1 VLSSYGW
8 QWPIVRVRRRAVDV
22 KDLLYEIQENIS
34 DVIEQ
39 KGSMGAKLWY
49 ELLSTHPVDIAY
61 IFKNLNKES
70 IKLLY
75 KALPHTL
82 QLDLFHELQDKLK
95 VYVLSF
101 LDDQEQFEAFQT
113 LSTDELTDLFDIFSD
128 EELKLYLGSL
138 NKRVHE
144 KVKKMLKFEPESAAG
159 VMHTDVI
166 TLMEDFTVEKSISLM
181 QRLRPSRDVHRQI
194 FIVNKDHRLVGFVYL
209 EDLIFN
215 NPNVR
220 ISSFMHK
227 NELVANANEDRETIA
242 KEMVHYG
249 VTTVPVIGSDDIFLG
264 VISGDTLVDVLVEEA
279 VEDVQKMAAMTPLTR
294 PYFETPFFQSL
305 YERSYILVIL
315 LLAGSVSTTIMRMYE
330 ATLTE
335 MLLFFVPMLTS
346 VGGNTSNQTS
356 AVAICGMA
364 SGEFDQS
371 TVKYFLRRE
380 LMIASCLSIIL
391 GITSFIRVYLTS
403 GEVWESLVVSFTL
416 AIIVLV
422 SVTLG
427 SAMPFVLKRLN
438 IDPAFSAG
446 PFLATIMDIVGVL
459 IYCTSIKL
467 LLF

>member
-1 VLSSYGW
+1 M
-8 QWPIVRVRRRAVDV
+8 DV
-22 KDLLYEIQENIS
+22 KDLLYGIQDNIE
-34 DVIEQ
+34 DVITHQ
-39 KGSMGAKLWY
+39 SPMGKKLWY
-49 ELLSTHPVDIAY
+49 ELVNTHPVDIAY
-61 IFKNLNKES
+61 IFKHLTQEQAKD
-70 IKLLY
+70 IY
-75 KALPHTL
+75 KKLPHST

-95 VYVLSF
+95 VYILSY
-101 LDDQEQFEAFQT
+101 LDDQEQVEAFQT

-128 EELKLYLGSL
+128 EELKRYLGSL

-144 KVKKMLKFEPESAAG
+144 KVKKILKFEPESAAG

-166 TLMEDFTVEKSISLM
+166 TLMEDFTVEKGISLM

-194 FIVNKDHRLVGFVYL
+194 FVVNKDHRLVGFVYL

-215 NPNVR
+215 KPNIR
-220 ISSFMHK
+220 IASFMHK
-227 NELVANANEDRETIA
+227 NELVANANEDRETVA
-242 KEMVHYG
+242 KAMVHYG
-249 VTTVPVIGSDDIFLG
+249 VTTVPVIGNDDIFLG

-279 VEDVQKMAAMTPLTR
+279 VEDVQKMAAVTPLTR

-305 YERSYILVIL
+305 YERAYILVIL

-335 MLLFFVPMLTS
+335 MLLMFVPMLTS

-371 TVKYFLRRE
+371 TMKQFLRRE
-380 LMIASCLSIIL
+380 LMVASFLSIIL
-391 GITSFIRVYLTS
+391 GVTAFTRVYLTS
-403 GEVWESLVVSFTL
+403 GVLWESLVVSFTL
-416 AIIVLV
+416 AVIVLV

-427 SAMPFVLKRLN
+427 SAMPFILKRFN

-446 PFLATIMDIVGVL
+446 PFLATIMDIVGIL
-459 IYCTSIKL
+459 IYCTTIKI

>member
-1 VLSSYGW
+1 MD
-8 QWPIVRVRRRAVDV
+8 I
-22 KDLLYEIQENIS
+22 KDLLYGIQENIDS
-34 DVIEQ
+34 VIAHKDPEGI
-39 KGSMGAKLWY
+39 KIWRT
-49 ELLSTHPVDIAY
+49 LLDTHPVDIAD
-61 IFKNLNKES
+61 ICKQLTQEDTK
-70 IKLLY
+70 KLY
-75 KALPHTL
+75 QALPHPI
-82 QLDLFHELQDKLK
+82 QLDVFPELSDKLK

-101 LDDQEQFEAFQT
+101 LDDNAQVEAFQT

-128 EELKLYLGSL
+128 EELKRYLGSL

-144 KVKKMLKFEPESAAG
+144 KVRRMLKFDPESAAG

-166 TLMEDFTVEKSISLM
+166 TLMEAFTVEKSISLM
-181 QRLRPSRDVHRQI
+181 QRLRPSRDVHQQM
-194 FIVNKDHRLVGFVYL
+194 FVVNKDHRLVGFVYL

-215 NPNVR
+215 KPNVR

-227 NELVANANEDRETIA
+227 NELVAGANEDRETIA

-249 VTTVPVIGSDDIFLG
+249 LTTVPVVESDGIFLG
-264 VISGDTLVDVLVEEA
+264 VISGDTLMDVLVEEA
-279 VEDVQKMAAMTPLTR
+279 VEDVQKMAAVTPLTR

-335 MLLFFVPMLTS
+335 LLLMFVPMLTS

-364 SGEFDQS
+364 SGEFTHD
-371 TVKYFLRRE
+371 TVRKFLRRE
-380 LMIASCLSIIL
+380 LMIASFLSLIL
-391 GITSFIRVYLTS
+391 GATAFTRVYLTS
-403 GEVWESLVVSFTL
+403 GVLWESIVVSLTL

-427 SAMPFVLKRLN
+427 SAMPFVLKRFN

-446 PFLATIMDIVGVL
+446 PFLATIMDIVGIL

>member
-1 VLSSYGW
+1 M
-8 QWPIVRVRRRAVDV
+8 DV
-22 KDLLYEIQENIS
+22 KDLLYEIQENIG
-34 DVIEQ
+34 DVVEQ
-39 KGSMGAKLWY
+39 KGPEGAKLWH
-49 ELLSTHPVDIAY
+49 ELLNTHPVDIAY
-61 IFKNLNKES
+61 ICKNVSKENV
-70 IKLLY
+70 KLLY
-75 KALPHTL
+75 KALPHTI

-101 LDDQEQFEAFQT
+101 LDDQEQVEAFQT

-144 KVKKMLKFEPESAAG
+144 KVKRMLTFEPESAAG

-194 FIVNKDHRLVGFVYL
+194 FVVNKEHRLVGFVYL

-249 VTTVPVIGSDDIFLG
+249 VTTVPVIGTDDIFLG
-264 VISGDTLVDVLVEEA
+264 VISSDTLVDVLVEEA

-364 SGEFDQS
+364 SGEFDHS
-371 TVKYFLRRE
+371 TVKQFLRRE
-380 LMIASCLSIIL
+380 IMIASCLSVIL
-391 GITSFIRVYLTS
+391 GLTSFTRVYLTS
-403 GEVWESLVVSFTL
+403 GVIWESLVVSFTL

-422 SVTLG
+422 SVILG
-427 SAMPFVLKRLN
+427 SAMPFVLKRFN

-446 PFLATIMDIVGVL
+446 PFLATIMDIVGIL

>member
-1 VLSSYGW
+1 MD
-8 QWPIVRVRRRAVDV
+8 I
-22 KDLLYEIQENIS
+22 KDLLYGIQNNVD
-34 DVIEQ
+34 DVIVHKDPENE
-39 KGSMGAKLWY
+39 KLWRN
-49 ELLSTHPVDIAY
+49 LLDTHPVDIADVC
-61 IFKNLNKES
+61 KQLSKEDVK
-70 IKLLY
+70 KLY
-75 KALPHTL
+75 SALPHSM
-82 QLDLFHELQDKLK
+82 QLDVFPELSDKLK

-101 LDDQEQFEAFQT
+101 LDDNDQVEVFQT

-128 EELKLYLGSL
+128 EELKRYLGSL

-144 KVKKMLKFEPESAAG
+144 KVRRMLKFDPESAAG

-181 QRLRPSRDVHRQI
+181 QRLRPSRDVHQQM
-194 FIVNKDHRLVGFVYL
+194 FVVNKDHRLVGFVYL

-215 NPNVR
+215 KPNIR

-227 NELVANANEDRETIA
+227 NELVARADEDRETIA
-242 KEMVHYG
+242 KAMVHYNF
-249 VTTVPVIGSDDIFLG
+249 TTVPVVGIDNIFLG
-264 VISGDTLVDVLVEEA
+264 VIAGDTLMDVLVEEA
-279 VEDVQKMAAMTPLTR
+279 VEDVQKMAAVTPLTR

-335 MLLFFVPMLTS
+335 LLLMFVPMLTS

-364 SGEFDQS
+364 SGEFTHN
-371 TVKYFLRRE
+371 TVRKFLRRE
-380 LMIASCLSIIL
+380 LMIASFLSIIL
-391 GITSFIRVYLTS
+391 GVTSFTRVYLTS
-403 GEVWESLVVSFTL
+403 GVLWESLVVSLTL

-427 SAMPFVLKRLN
+427 SAMPFILKRFN

-446 PFLATIMDIVGVL
+446 PFLATIMDIVGIL
-459 IYCTSIKL
+459 IYCASIKL

>member
-1 VLSSYGW
+1 M
-8 QWPIVRVRRRAVDV
+8 DV
-22 KDLLYEIQENIS
+22 KDLLYGIQNNID
-34 DVIEQ
+34 DVITQ
-39 KGSMGAKLWY
+39 KGSVGGQLWY
-49 ELLSTHPVDIAY
+49 ELLKTHPVDIAQLCRY
-61 IFKNLNKES
+61 LSKEHV
-70 IKLLY
+70 KALY
-75 KALPHTL
+75 KALPKHI

-95 VYVLSF
+95 VDILAF
-101 LDDQEQFEAFQT
+101 LDDQEQVDAFQS

-128 EELKLYLGSL
+128 EELRRYLESL
-138 NKRVHE
+138 NKRVRE
-144 KVKKMLKFEPESAAG
+144 KVIRMLKFEPESAAG
-159 VMHTDVI
+159 IMHTDVI
-166 TLMEDFTVEKSISLM
+166 TLMEDFTVEKSIQLM
-181 QRLRPSRDVHRQI
+181 QRLRPSKDVHQLI
-194 FIVNKDHRLVGFVYL
+194 FVVNKDHRLVGFVYL

-215 NPNVR
+215 KPNVR

-227 NELVANANEDRETIA
+227 NELVAQAHEDRETIA

-264 VISGDTLVDVLVEEA
+264 VIAGNTLADVLMEEA
-279 VEDVQKMAAMTPLTR
+279 TEDVQKMAAMAPLKR
-294 PYFETPFFQSL
+294 PYFETSFFRSL

-371 TVKYFLRRE
+371 TMRSFLRRE
-380 LMIASCLSIIL
+380 FMMATCLSVIL
-391 GITSFIRVYLTS
+391 GVTAFMRVYLTS
-403 GEVWESLVVSFTL
+403 GVVWQSLVVSFTL

-427 SAMPFVLKRLN
+427 SAMPFVLKRFN

-446 PFLATIMDIVGVL
+446 PFLATIMDIVGIL
-459 IYCTSIKL
+459 IYCTSIKI

>member
-1 VLSSYGW
+1 ME
-8 QWPIVRVRRRAVDV
+8 V
-22 KDLLYEIQENIS
+22 KDLLYEIQDNIS
-34 DVIEQ
+34 DIIEQ
-39 KGSMGAKLWY
+39 KGPEGVKLWH
-49 ELLSTHPVDIAY
+49 ELLNTHPVDIAY
-61 IFKNLNKES
+61 IFKNLTKDNVK
-70 IKLLY
+70 ILY
-75 KALPHTL
+75 KALPHPI

-101 LDDQEQFEAFQT
+101 LDDQEQVEAFQT

-144 KVKKMLKFEPESAAG
+144 KVKRMLKFEPESAAG

-166 TLMEDFTVEKSISLM
+166 TLMEDFTVEKSIILM

-194 FIVNKDHRLVGFVYL
+194 FVVNKDHRLVGFVYL

-249 VTTVPVIGSDDIFLG
+249 VTTVPVVGNDNIFLG

-364 SGEFDQS
+364 SGEFDHS
-371 TVKYFLRRE
+371 TVKQFLRRE

-391 GITSFIRVYLTS
+391 GLTSFTRVYLTS
-403 GEVWESLVVSFTL
+403 GVIWESLVVSFTL

-422 SVTLG
+422 SVVLG
-427 SAMPFVLKRLN
+427 SAMPFVLKRFN

-446 PFLATIMDIVGVL
+446 PFLATIMDIVGIL
-459 IYCTSIKL
+459 IYCTSIKI

>member
-1 VLSSYGW
+1 M
-8 QWPIVRVRRRAVDV
+8 DV
-22 KDLLYEIQENIS
+22 KDLLYSIQDNI
-34 DVIEQ
+34 DEVVGQ
-39 KGSMGAKLWY
+39 KSPLGRQLWY
-49 ELLSTHPVDIAY
+49 ELLKTHPVDIAY
-61 IFKNLNKES
+61 LFKSLSKEHV
-70 IKLLY
+70 KNLY
-75 KALPHTL
+75 KALPNEI

-113 LSTDELTDLFDIFSD
+113 LSTDDLTDLFDVFSD
-128 EELKLYLGSL
+128 EELKRYLDSL
-138 NKRVHE
+138 HKRVRE
-144 KVKKMLKFEPESAAG
+144 KVIKMLKFEPESAAG
-159 VMHTDVI
+159 IMHTDVI

-181 QRLRPSRDVHRQI
+181 QRLRPSRDVHQQI
-194 FIVNKDHRLVGFVYL
+194 FVVNKDHRLVGFVYL
-209 EDLIFN
+209 EDLVFN
-215 NPNVR
+215 KPNVR
-220 ISSFMHK
+220 ISSFMKK
-227 NELVANANEDRETIA
+227 NELVANADEDREKIA
-242 KEMVHYG
+242 KEMVYYG

-279 VEDVQKMAAMTPLTR
+279 TEDVQKMAAMTPLTR

-330 ATLTE
+330 STLTE

-364 SGEFDQS
+364 SGEFDSGTMRQ
-371 TVKYFLRRE
+371 FLRRE
-380 LMIASCLSIIL
+380 FMTASCLAIIL
-391 GITSFIRVYLTS
+391 GITSFARVYLTS
-403 GEVWESLVVSFTL
+403 GVIWESIVVSCTL
-416 AIIVLV
+416 SIIVLV

-427 SAMPFVLKRLN
+427 SAMPFVLKRFN

-446 PFLATIMDIVGVL
+446 PFLATIMDIVGIL
-459 IYCTSIKL
+459 IYCTSIKM

>member
-1 VLSSYGW
+1 M
-8 QWPIVRVRRRAVDV
+8 DV
-22 KDLLYEIQENIS
+22 KNLLYGIQENID
-34 DVIEQ
+34 DVIAHN
-39 KGSMGAKLWY
+39 GPMGQLLWE

-61 IFKNLNKES
+61 IFKNLNQENVKA
-70 IKLLY
+70 LY
-75 KALPHTL
+75 KALPHSM
-82 QLDLFHELQDKLK
+82 QLDLFHELHDTLK

-101 LDDQEQFEAFQT
+101 LDDQEQVEAFQT
-113 LSTDELTDLFDIFSD
+113 LSTDDLTDLFDIFSD
-128 EELKLYLGSL
+128 EELKRYLGSL
-138 NKRVHE
+138 NKRVRE
-144 KVKKMLKFEPESAAG
+144 KVIKMLKFEPESAAG

-166 TLMEDFTVEKSISLM
+166 TLMEDFTVEKSVSLM
-181 QRLRPSRDVHRQI
+181 QRLRPSRDVHQQI
-194 FIVNKDHRLVGFVYL
+194 FVVDKDHRLIGFVYL
-209 EDLIFN
+209 EDLVFN
-215 NPNVR
+215 KPNVR
-220 ISSFMHK
+220 ISSFMHE
-227 NELVANANEDRETIA
+227 NELVALAHEDREKIA

-249 VTTVPVIGSDDIFLG
+249 LTTVPVVGTDNIFLG

-330 ATLTE
+330 STLTE

-371 TVKYFLRRE
+371 TMKKFLRRE
-380 LMIASCLSIIL
+380 FMMASFLSCIL
-391 GITSFIRVYLTS
+391 GVTSFVRVYLTS
-403 GEVWESLVVSFTL
+403 GVIWESLVVSFTL

-427 SAMPFVLKRLN
+427 SAMPFALKRFN

-446 PFLATIMDIVGVL
+446 PFLATIMDIVGIL
-459 IYCTSIKL
+459 IYCTSIKI

>member
-1 VLSSYGW
+1 M
-8 QWPIVRVRRRAVDV
+8 DV
-22 KDLLYEIQENIS
+22 KNLLYGIQENID
-34 DVIEQ
+34 DVIAHN
-39 KGSMGAKLWY
+39 GPMGQLLWE

-61 IFKNLNKES
+61 IFKNLNQENVKA
-70 IKLLY
+70 LY
-75 KALPHTL
+75 KALPHSM
-82 QLDLFHELQDKLK
+82 QLDLFHELHDTLK

-101 LDDQEQFEAFQT
+101 LDDQEQVEAFQT
-113 LSTDELTDLFDIFSD
+113 LSTDDLTDLFDIFSD
-128 EELKLYLGSL
+128 EELKRYLGSL
-138 NKRVHE
+138 NKRVRE
-144 KVKKMLKFEPESAAG
+144 KVIKMLKFEPESAAG

-166 TLMEDFTVEKSISLM
+166 TLMEDFTVEKSVSLM
-181 QRLRPSRDVHRQI
+181 QRLRPSRDVHQQI
-194 FIVNKDHRLVGFVYL
+194 FVVDKDHRLIGFVYL
-209 EDLIFN
+209 EDLVFN
-215 NPNVR
+215 KPNVR
-220 ISSFMHK
+220 ISSFMHE
-227 NELVANANEDRETIA
+227 NELVALAHEDREKIA

-249 VTTVPVIGSDDIFLG
+249 LTTVPVVGTDNIFLG

-330 ATLTE
+330 STLTE

-371 TVKYFLRRE
+371 TMKKFLRRE
-380 LMIASCLSIIL
+380 FMMASFLSCIL
-391 GITSFIRVYLTS
+391 GVTSFVRVYLTS
-403 GEVWESLVVSFTL
+403 GVIWESLVVSFTL

-427 SAMPFVLKRLN
+427 SAMPFVLKRFN

-446 PFLATIMDIVGVL
+446 PFLATIMDIVGIL
-459 IYCTSIKL
+459 IYCTSIKI

>member
-1 VLSSYGW
+1 M
-8 QWPIVRVRRRAVDV
+8 DV
-22 KDLLYEIQENIS
+22 KDLLYGIQENIE
-34 DVIEQ
+34 DVIAH
-39 KGSMGAKLWY
+39 KGPEGGKLWH
-49 ELLSTHPVDIAY
+49 ELLNTHPVDIAY
-61 IFKNLNKES
+61 IFKNLSQENV
-70 IKLLY
+70 KLLY
-75 KALPHTL
+75 KALPNSL

-95 VYVLSF
+95 VYILSF
-101 LDDQEQFEAFQT
+101 LDDQEQVEAFQT
-113 LSTDELTDLFDIFSD
+113 LSTDDLTDLFDIFSD

-159 VMHTDVI
+159 IMHTDVI

-194 FIVNKDHRLVGFVYL
+194 FVVNKDHRLVGFVYL

-215 NPNVR
+215 KPNIR
-220 ISSFMHK
+220 ISSFMNK
-227 NELVANANEDRETIA
+227 NELVAQAHEDRETIA

-249 VTTVPVIGSDDIFLG
+249 VTTVPVIGADDIFLG
-264 VISGDTLVDVLVEEA
+264 VISSDTLVDVLVEEA
-279 VEDVQKMAAMTPLTR
+279 AEDVQKMAAMTPLTR

-305 YERSYILVIL
+305 YERSSILVIL

-330 ATLTE
+330 STLTE

-371 TVKYFLRRE
+371 TMKKFLRRE
-380 LMIASCLSIIL
+380 FMMASFLSCIL
-391 GITSFIRVYLTS
+391 GVTAFVRVYPTN
-403 GEVWESLVVSFTL
+403 GVVWETLVISFTL
-416 AIIVLV
+416 AVIVLF

-427 SAMPFVLKRLN
+427 SAMPFILKRFN

-446 PFLATIMDIVGVL
+446 PFLATIMDIVGIL
-459 IYCTSIKL
+459 IYCTSIKI

>member
-1 VLSSYGW
+1 M
-8 QWPIVRVRRRAVDV
+8 DV
-22 KDLLYEIQENIS
+22 KDLLYEIQNNIEE
-34 DVIEQ
+34 IIAQ
-39 KGSMGAKLWY
+39 KGPDGTRLWH
-49 ELLSTHPVDIAY
+49 ELLRTHPVDIAQ
-61 IFKNLNKES
+61 IFKSLDKEHV
-70 IKLLY
+70 
-75 KALPHTL
+75 KALYQALPKPI
-82 QLDLFHELQDKLK
+82 QLDVFHELQDKLK

-101 LDDQEQFEAFQT
+101 MDDQEQVEAFQT
-113 LSTDELTDLFDIFSD
+113 LSTDDLTDLFDIFSD
-128 EELKLYLGSL
+128 EELKRYLESL
-138 NKRVHE
+138 HKRVRE
-144 KVKKMLKFEPESAAG
+144 KVIRMLKFEPESAAG
-159 VMHTDVI
+159 VMQTDVI
-166 TLMEDFTVEKSISLM
+166 TLMEDFTVEKSIQLM
-181 QRLRPSRDVHRQI
+181 QRLRPSKNVHQLI
-194 FIVNKDHRLVGFVYL
+194 FVVNKDHRLVGFVYL

-215 NPNVR
+215 KPNTR

-227 NELVANANEDRETIA
+227 NELIANAHEDRENIA

-249 VTTVPVIGSDDIFLG
+249 VTTVPVIGNDNIFLG

-279 VEDVQKMAAMTPLTR
+279 TEDVQKMAAMSPLKR

-364 SGEFDQS
+364 SGEFDQGTMRS
-371 TVKYFLRRE
+371 FLRRE
-380 LMIASCLSIIL
+380 LMMATCLSLIL
-391 GITSFIRVYLTS
+391 GLTAFTRVYLTS
-403 GEVWESLVVSFTL
+403 GVLWESLVVSFTL

-427 SAMPFVLKRLN
+427 SAMPFILKRFN

-446 PFLATIMDIVGVL
+446 PFLATIMDIVGIL
-459 IYCTSIKL
+459 IYCTSIKI